1 MHITIKV
8 MNVQLQDNGYA
19 CGELAVA
26 FATSLIHGEDPTQ
39 LHYKELRSHF
49 KNCVDTYSI
58 TPFPSTVVSDQPR
71 VVHEIRKM
79 VYCKCRAPDNGK
91 LMIRCCNCRQGFH
104 PECIGV
110 GAQTDKWK
118 CPTCTEALYVMCMLQ
133 LSFWFNVVGSCQY
146 TQFSV
151 ISVHASSLINSIDLL
166 TYLYVLWLSCTQH
179 QFLT

>member
-71 VVHEIRKM
+71 VV
-79 VYCKCRAPDNGK
+79 
-91 LMIRCCNCRQGFH
+91 QGFH

-118 CPTCTEALYVMCMLQ
+118 CPTCTEAL
-133 LSFWFNVVGSCQY
+133 
-146 TQFSV
+146 
-151 ISVHASSLINSIDLL
+151 
-166 TYLYVLWLSCTQH
+166 
-179 QFLT
+179 